1 MTKHRHYR
9 ARMRWGLLFG
19 DMEAQLEEA
28 LRLDRESSAGELE
41 RAEFARVLFLERL
54 RGAETRLVTLDIPG
68 VGRLDGV
75 VRRVGA
81 DWLIVEGGTADWLV
95 PVLSIR
101 WATGLVRSAMSPADA
116 VWGRLGMAAAL
127 RTVSRD
133 RSTVRV
139 FLEAE
144 SSDPVALS
152 GVIARVGA
160 DFLELWDAAGSESG
174 RRQDVAAIP
183 FAAIRAVRSG
193 LGSGVFRES

>member
-1 MTKHRHYR
+1 MTKHRRYR

-75 VRRVGA
+75 LRRVGA

-95 PVLSIR
+95 PVRSIR

-116 VWGRLGMAAAL
+116 VLGAFG
-127 RTVSRD
+127 D
-133 RSTVRV
+133 
-139 FLEAE
+139 
-144 SSDPVALS
+144 
-152 GVIARVGA
+152 
-160 DFLELWDAAGSESG
+160 G
-174 RRQDVAAIP
+174 RRAED
-183 FAAIRAVRSG
+183 
-193 LGSGVFRES
+193 GVP